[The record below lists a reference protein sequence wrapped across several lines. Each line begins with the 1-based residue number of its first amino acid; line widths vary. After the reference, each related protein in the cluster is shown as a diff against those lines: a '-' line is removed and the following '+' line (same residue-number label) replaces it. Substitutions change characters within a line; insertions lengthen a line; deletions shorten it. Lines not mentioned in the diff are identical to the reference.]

1 MNCEI
6 LLSIDKI

>member
-6 LLSIDKI
+6 LPSIDKI